1 MITYKYSAMTPDG
14 AKVNGVVE
22 AIDEYAAV
30 ERIKAT
36 CPVVISIS
44 EVKSADENSI
54 LNMEIGSNKVD
65 AKALAVMCSQFSTIL
80 TAGVDIASC
89 MEMIGNQTEDKKLK
103 KMLLNSAKDV
113 AQGNSIATSMEKNCP
128 GLPVTFI
135 ETVRAG
141 EMSGTL
147 EQSFATLQEYFE
159 RNYQLKEK
167 VKSALSYPIF
177 VLVVAV
183 IVVMVVMIKVVPTL
197 TAVFGEMGGE
207 LPFITRLL
215 ISISN
220 FFSKWW
226 ALILLI
232 FIAAFLLFKF
242 YTSTEKGKLWW
253 GKTLLTM
260 PVMGKINTF
269 SGSADFASTMSALLS
284 AGLPVTNALEVTAK
298 VLDNYVLG
306 TETNIL
312 SQKVQTGIKLGDA
325 MRNAEVFPQTLT
337 EMTAIGENTG
347 ELEKTLKTVGDYYSK
362 EADYAMTAAISK
374 LEPTLL
380 VFLAIFAGFIVIAIY
395 MPMFTMYNL
404 F

>member
-1 MITYKYSAMTPDG
+1 MVTYKYSAMSPDG
-14 AKVNGVVE
+14 AKVNGVIE
-22 AIDEYAAV
+22 AIDEFAAV

-36 CPVVISIS
+36 CPVVLSIS

-65 AKALAVMCSQFSTIL
+65 PKSLSVMCSQFATIL
-80 TAGVDIASC
+80 SAGVDVASC

-113 AQGNSIATSMEKNCP
+113 AQGNSIAASMEKNCP

-141 EMSGTL
+141 ELSGTL
-147 EQSFATLQEYFE
+147 EDSFATLQTYFE
-159 RNYQLKEK
+159 RNYQLKQK
-167 VKSALSYPIF
+167 VKSALSYPMF
-177 VLVVAV
+177 VVVVAV
-183 IVVMVVMIKVVPTL
+183 IVVIVVMVKVVPTL
-197 TAVFGEMGGE
+197 TQVFGDLGGE
-207 LPFITRLL
+207 LPFITVLL
-215 ISISN
+215 INISK
-220 FFSKWW
+220 FFTKAWPI
-226 ALILLI
+226 ILLVAI
-232 FIAAFLLFKF
+232 VGFLAFKF
-242 YTSTEKGKLWW
+242 YTNTEKGKIWW
-253 GKTLLTM
+253 GKTLLSM

-284 AGLPVTNALEVTAK
+284 AGLPVTNALEVTSK

-306 TETNIL
+306 TETNKL
-312 SQKVQTGIKLGDA
+312 AQKVQTGVKLGDA
-325 MRNAEVFPQTLT
+325 MRNSGVFPQTLT

-347 ELEKTLKTVGDYYSK
+347 ELEKTLKTVGNYYSQ
-362 EADYAMTAAISK
+362 EADYAMSAAISK

-380 VFLAIFAGFIVIAIY
+380 VFLAAFAGFIVLAIY